1 MSDLHTEA
9 LSLKEALGQHGFAV
23 VQGKGTSMLPLIAN
37 SRDRMCIKPLSREP
51 KKYDVLV
58 YSNAHGII
66 AHRALKLNKDGTIIM
81 CGDNQIKKEEINRD
95 AVIGYVHG
103 ILRGEKYIDFSKP
116 LWYRIYARMWCASL
130 FLRRCALFVLRRTS
144 KMYKKEVSHMRA
156 QQ

>member
-1 MSDLHTEA
+1 MSNLHTEA
-9 LSLKEALGQHGFAV
+9 LSLKETLEKHGFAV

-37 SRDRMCIKPLSREP
+37 SRDRMCIKPLISDP

-66 AHRALKLNKDGTIIM
+66 AHRALKVNDNGTLIM
-81 CGDNQIKKEEINRD
+81 CGDNQIKKEEIPKD

-116 LWYRIYARMWCASL
+116 FWYRIYVRTWCTSL

-144 KMYKKEVSHMRA
+144 KTYKKEASYMRA
-156 QQ
+156 QS

>member
-1 MSDLHTEA
+1 MNNQNTEA
-9 LSLKEALGQHGFAV
+9 LSLKEALRIHGFAV

-37 SRDRMCIKPLSREP
+37 SRDRMCIKPLAREP

-66 AHRALKLNKDGTIIM
+66 AHRALKCEKDGTIIM
-81 CGDNQIKKEEINRD
+81 CGDNQIKKERIHKD
-95 AVIGYVHG
+95 SVIGCVDG

-116 LWYRIYARMWCASL
+116 LWYKIYVRLWCASL

-144 KMYKKEVSHMRA
+144 KTYKKERSYMRA
-156 QQ
+156 QD